1 MYNPKMGMDALTV
14 FPESQAAANQRSGR
28 AGRTGPGTCWRL
40 YTETAYRQVMPTL
53 PCTVQPRRAGW
64 HTPGARP
71 RAGTPGMRK
80 ALRMRMAVGAPWC
93 RAAIAGSV
101 GGGEAPA
108 QLCRSLACIGLA
120 ACHMGRR
127 SSVRLT
133 GGCAGAELQ
142 PVHARTVAGGRGT
155 QLSAL
160 RSALGRPS
168 GGARPDRARRAG
180 AQELLA
186 VTVPEIQRTN
196 LGNVVLLLKSLNVDN
211 LLHFDF
217 MDPPP
222 RDNILN
228 SMFQLWV
235 LGALDNTGGLTSLG
249 ARPARPPPA
258 GTLLN
263 SMHRLWVLGAL
274 DNTGG
279 LTSLGA
285 PPAARPARRHTPQ
298 LHAPALGAGRA
309 GQHRRPDQPGRAPG
323 RAPRPP
329 AHSSTPCTG
338 SGCWARWTTPAA

>member
-1 MYNPKMGMDALTV
+1 MRASSRAAGDAAQRPAFSARPPK
-14 FPESQAAANQRSGR
+14 RGR
-28 AGRTGPGTCWRL
+28 AP
-40 YTETAYRQVMPTL
+40 
-53 PCTVQPRRAGW
+53 
-64 HTPGARP
+64 RP
-71 RAGTPGMRK
+71 RAP
-80 ALRMRMAVGAPWC
+80 
-93 RAAIAGSV
+93 
-101 GGGEAPA
+101 
-108 QLCRSLACIGLA
+108 
-120 ACHMGRR
+120 
-127 SSVRLT
+127 
-133 GGCAGAELQ
+133 
-142 PVHARTVAGGRGT
+142 
-155 QLSAL
+155 
-160 RSALGRPS
+160 
-168 GGARPDRARRAG
+168 AG

-298 LHAPALGAGRA
+298 LHAPAVGAGRA

-323 RAPRPP
+323 PP
-329 AHSSTPCTG
+329 APPAGRAAALGMLARAAGGLRTSPGVQGPACVPGCGLCATPLRVCIEVFFG
-338 SGCWARWTTPAA
+338 L